1 MRRGTL
7 ATFGIWLAAAVL
19 SGADARV
26 AAAADPA
33 EVEELIRQGVELRRL
48 GRDPAAIPLFQRAYD
63 LDRSPRTAAQLGLV
77 EAAVGYWI
85 AAEKHL
91 AEAVASPRHPWLV
104 QHLDEIKETLSTVR
118 ANICELDVVG
128 SPPGAEVLV
137 NGKTVGRLP
146 LSEPLRV
153 PEGPVQVIVRAPGYA
168 EGSSTTS
175 VKGGGAERVTLT
187 LVPAAGYAAG
197 PVSGAAAPREPA
209 RRRRAPYYPGAP
221 EIGLDTSSSAG
232 PAWVRPTAWVASAV
246 AVAAAG
252 FGIHE
257 IMQQRKHQKRFND
270 YLRPGTTDR
279 PCAVL
284 AIRRGGPPC
293 DSIYED
299 AQSAS
304 RLAVVGFA
312 SAGVLA
318 TAAVVAFIASSAAG
332 ADERAAAPGGP
343 LVLLAPGRA
352 ALGWSL
358 GF

>member
-1 MRRGTL
+1 MRRAVAATL
-7 ATFGIWLAAAVL
+7 VISAVL
-19 SGADARV
+19 AGPWIAPSL
-26 AAAADPA
+26 AADPA

-91 AEAVASPRHPWLV
+91 AEALASPRHPWLV
-104 QHLDEIKETLSTVR
+104 QHLGEIKETLEQVR

-128 SPPGAEVLV
+128 SPPGAEVIV

-146 LSEPLRV
+146 LAQPVRV
-153 PEGPVQVIVRAPGYA
+153 AEGPVQVTLRAEGFA
-168 EGSSTTS
+168 EGSSTTT
-175 VKGGGAERVTLT
+175 VKGGGTERISVN
-187 LVPAAGYAAG
+187 LVAAPGYAAG
-197 PVSGAAAPREPA
+197 PETARPPAGSAYPAPGTAP
-209 RRRRAPYYPGAP
+209 PYYPAGSDVGLGMSSRPAP
-221 EIGLDTSSSAG
+221 G
-232 PAWVRPTAWVASAV
+232 WVRPTAWVASAV

-252 FGIHE
+252 LGTHQVL
-257 IMQQRKHQKRFND
+257 QQHKHQKAFND
-270 YLRPGTTDR
+270 YMRMGTTDR
-279 PCAVL
+279 PCAIL

-293 DSIYED
+293 DAIYEN
-299 AQSAS
+299 AQAAS

-318 TAAVVAFIASSAAG
+318 AGAIVAFIASSSREG
-332 ADERAAAPGGP
+332 SRAAATGTP
-343 LVLLAPGRA
+343 LVLVAPHRA
-352 ALGWSL
+352 SLGWSV